1 MPGIPLTVVFPSTP
15 RASISS
21 FSTLESSQWCH
32 WCGGGAQV
40 GVPGSGTGR
49 VGYPGYG
56 VVRGRAWCG
65 TPPWYGS
72 GAVSP
77 LHPHCILHCGYT
89 GPTVSSTVA
98 TLASL
103 YCTGPLYWP
112 HCTPLWQH
120 CTPRWH
126 PTVAT
131 LDSTV
136 APTGLHGDTTGLH
149 GGFPARLGL
158 TPWRFSRSTDLCS
171 LRLWIR
177 PWSKTPFR
185 LEMT

>member
-112 HCTPLWQH
+112 HCTVPGHCTGLTVPHCGSTVLHGGTPLWQH
-120 CTPRWH
+120 WTPRWH
-126 PTVAT
+126 P

-136 APTGLHGDTTGLH
+136 
-149 GGFPARLGL
+149 
-158 TPWRFSRSTDLCS
+158 TPLDSTVVS
-171 LRLWIR
+171 L
-177 PWSKTPFR
+177 PD
-185 LEMT
+185 